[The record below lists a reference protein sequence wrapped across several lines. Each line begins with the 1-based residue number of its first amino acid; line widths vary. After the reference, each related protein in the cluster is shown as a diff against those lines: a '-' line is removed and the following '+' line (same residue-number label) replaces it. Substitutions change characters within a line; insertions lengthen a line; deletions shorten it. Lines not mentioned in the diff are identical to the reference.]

1 MLYILDTDHISL
13 LQRHNLQVQ
22 INLSQVPFANRAIT
36 VVSIAEQMQGWQAY
50 IRKVKTEQQAAF
62 GFRQL
67 QVATQFYNSIK
78 VLEYSLEASYLFD
91 KLRQEKIR
99 IGTQDLRIASITLH
113 HNATLVTRNFKD
125 FRKVPNLQIVDWS
138 AIQA

>member
-22 INLSQVPFANRAIT
+22 LNLSQVPFANRAIT
-36 VVSIAEQMQGWQAY
+36 VISIAEQMQGWQAY
-50 IRKVKTEQQAAF
+50 IRKVKTEQQVAF

-78 VLEYSLEASYLFD
+78 VLEYSLAASYLFD
-91 KLRQEKIR
+91 KLR
-99 IGTQDLRIASITLH
+99 
-113 HNATLVTRNFKD
+113 
-125 FRKVPNLQIVDWS
+125 
-138 AIQA
+138 